1 MRDAPKRRWLIERV
15 KKKES
20 AYKCRRLKRLRFDP
34 WVMMIPWR
42 RALQPT
48 PVFLRGESYGQRSLT
63 GYNPYGFKE
72 SDMTEVT

>member
-1 MRDAPKRRWLIERV
+1 MNKQKTCFVCNRWAPQMALEV
-15 KKKES
+15 KNLPVN
-20 AYKCRRLKRLRFDP
+20 AGDLKRLRFDP

-63 GYNPYGFKE
+63 GYNP
-72 SDMTEVT
+72 